1 MNGERIERACRLTEL
16 EELGVWVY
24 IKRGS
29 RSLLHAIDSL
39 LTTDSRA
46 ENLLQLLSKLSIP
59 STPPTVFN
67 EQSPTQF
74 HPT

>member
-1 MNGERIERACRLTEL
+1 MDEVSGLEQLESIINFEKLTEWTSSN
-16 EELGVWVY
+16 V
-24 IKRGS
+24 
-29 RSLLHAIDSL
+29 
-39 LTTDSRA
+39 SRA